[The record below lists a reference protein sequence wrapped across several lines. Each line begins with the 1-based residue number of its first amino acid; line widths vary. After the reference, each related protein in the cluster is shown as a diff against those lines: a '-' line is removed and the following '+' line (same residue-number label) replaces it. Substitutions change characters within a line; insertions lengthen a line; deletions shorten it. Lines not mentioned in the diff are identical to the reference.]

1 MKKKTKQNKLKQNW
15 KCWVSK
21 FLRSLQRSPMRSYK
35 QKFENHK
42 GQEKPAYPVTTL
54 KIGDTVREHYTAK
67 HF

>member
-1 MKKKTKQNKLKQNW
+1 
-15 KCWVSK
+15 
-21 FLRSLQRSPMRSYK
+21 MRSYK

-67 HF
+67 HS

>member
-1 MKKKTKQNKLKQNW
+1 MKKKKNKTNL
-15 KCWVSK
+15 SK
-21 FLRSLQRSPMRSYK
+21 TENVGLANSWGACRSPMRSYK